1 MFARYLTED
10 RLAAKVG
17 KYIFYNRRNIN
28 LIAANFTLAVSI
40 DVCLAQKDN
49 CNSPNGFC
57 EFTEGPNDEEVPT
70 CVCEEGYI
78 GDKCERREFEWSTLP

>member
-1 MFARYLTED
+1 MFARYRTEG
-10 RLAAKVG
+10 RPAAKVV
-17 KYIFYNRRNIN
+17 KYFFYNHRNIN
-28 LIAANFTLAVSI
+28 LITANVTLMVFT

-49 CNSPNGFC
+49 CNRPNGVC

-78 GDKCERREFEWSTLP
+78 GDKCERREFERSTLP